1 MYTVWFG
8 NAAKI
13 EKKMLITG
21 EHYLTQALDQKKGVV
36 LLSAHFTTLELPFCW
51 LKRIGINTGAMY
63 REQKNTSWNQV
74 MHQGRSRHINHLFR
88 HIDIKSLVSALKE
101 GMVVWY
107 APDQHYAKKRSVTLP
122 FFGQMTSF
130 NSAIENIQQVTNC
143 IVLTQFSRQL
153 PTGEYE
159 IAFGPPLTATLD
171 NLITTQY
178 VKCLESFILKA
189 PEQYYWVHKRFK

>member
-1 MYTVWFG
+1 MYAVWFG
-8 NAAKI
+8 DASKI
-13 EKKMLITG
+13 EKKILTTG

-36 LLSAHFTTLELPFCW
+36 LLSAHFTTLELPFCS
-51 LKRIGINTGAMY
+51 LKRICSNLGAMY
-63 REQKNTSWNQV
+63 REQKNTSWNQA

-88 HIDIKSLVSALKE
+88 HTDIKSLVGALKE
-101 GMVVWY
+101 GMVIWY
-107 APDQHYAKKRSVTLP
+107 APDQHYAKKRSVVLP

-130 NSAIENIQQVTNC
+130 NSAIENIQRVTDC

-159 IAFGPPLTATLD
+159 MAFGPPLTASSD
-171 NLITTQY
+171 KSITAQY